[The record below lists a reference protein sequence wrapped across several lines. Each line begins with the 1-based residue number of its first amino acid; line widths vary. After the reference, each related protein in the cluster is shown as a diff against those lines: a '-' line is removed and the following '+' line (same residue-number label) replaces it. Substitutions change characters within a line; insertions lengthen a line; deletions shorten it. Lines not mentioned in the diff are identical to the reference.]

1 MLLFVES
8 FLIMELLKISG
19 FAEDWNPA
27 GQPEVLQQE
36 KWEEKEEECP
46 WNGLWLW
53 LYWQC

>member
-1 MLLFVES
+1 MLFVES